1 MDDVVVV
8 GGLVPSLIIDPA
20 ALSSET
26 AAHVG
31 TMDLDVGLA
40 LAIFDENRYETLTER
55 LRGAG
60 MVPDRNEKGREVFQ
74 RWRMSACE
82 KVTVDFLIPPS
93 DTTEKGGKLK
103 HIRSD
108 FAAIVTPGLRLAFLD
123 RERIALSGKTI
134 MGETANRE
142 VWVCGP
148 GAYTVLKALA
158 FENRGENKDAY
169 DLYFVLRNYGT
180 GVGDVVTRLRPLR
193 EETETKKAVA
203 ILKRDFLENNGL
215 GPRRVS
221 EFLTGGGNDEI
232 QADVVGFVRML
243 LKELGQ

>member
-20 ALSSET
+20 LLSSGT

-40 LAIFDENRYETLTER
+40 LAIFDENRYETLTKR

-60 MVPDRNEKGREVFQ
+60 MVPDRNENGREVFQ

-134 MGETANRE
+134 MGETADRE

-180 GVGDVVTRLRPLR
+180 GVGDVVARLRPLR